1 MNRKSTLTFI
11 LFQFLFLSIFCQTGI
26 VSGTLS
32 DETGPLP
39 GATVL
44 VKGTQQGTETDFD
57 GNYSIQ
63 CSVGDILVIS
73 FIGMKTQEIKVT
85 ASMFDYSEVGNVQ
98 YSPTKRIYSNAYKN
112 AIHNLKKEEDTITKL
127 SNSKRTYNAIPF
139 SVNYNRIK
147 DINIKNEQVLL
158 TYFNPDIYFEIN
170 VDTNIGIQFVKNS
183 NTHSLQNTYSQGIS
197 INNNYTHQG
206 PETNSFFSYGPELNT
221 LTYDGSNYIYDTNGK
236 LITNGNGTPANIYD
250 NAILKTGI
258 NSTNRVSFSLN
269 TNEKLL
275 KFIFSNKSVA
285 NIFGSPQKTTNKLN
299 LHYRTGSDFYN
310 HWSSFISYE
319 TIKDKQPNTNGFY
332 NNLLLN
338 SWATPISFS
347 NQQGASLANKTQRR
361 FSNNFNNTAWLLNN
375 NQNSN
380 TISSLVATI
389 KNKKNIGYGIQL
401 NSQLSYSKNHIKQ
414 QFGLPL
420 GTFGFENGFLSTK
433 NNTLQRINANLN
445 FDYHINDHIQVKS
458 IIDYNY
464 EHLDFTFKE
473 LSNFNDITFTNPS
486 NSEINATSISRNKIT
501 LLNQFKYDINRILQL
516 KFTNNSY
523 YSSIQKNAWFLQSF
537 NAELDLDEWFRM
549 YDIHKFTIGAT
560 VSFDVNDASL
570 YYNNQNHN
578 SLQITPQQSAFY
590 TTNNDLFTTPS
601 LDLEKKES
609 YEINSSFS
617 FPLFGYNNTSIGI
630 TYYHSKTKGSVFPIL
645 QNNTFVLDN
654 VANIRNQG
662 FEFVIDYKVEL
673 AYDFYYQPIIT
684 FSTYNTK
691 VLKLLNNENRIPI
704 AGFSSTSKNL
714 IEGQPV
720 GVIVGSAYTRDEN
733 NAIRIGN
740 DGFPLVD
747 SNPKIIGNPIP
758 DFSLGIQNNFTWER
772 LSLNINLDIQKGG
785 DIWNGTQNV
794 LNYLGTSTQSA
805 TQRNT
810 SNFIFNGVN
819 SLGNVNT
826 TPVDFYNP
834 NNPISENRFVRYG
847 FEGVAEDAIVDGS
860 YLNIKSINVSFKI
873 LGEGDRHFFRE
884 LKLGMY
890 ANNLV
895 TWTSF
900 EGQSPYST
908 LYGNSGTSALN
919 FFNTPLQTEI
929 GFSLHLKI

>member
-1 MNRKSTLTFI
+1 MRKKSTLLFT
-11 LFQFLFLSIFCQTGI
+11 LFQFLFLSVFCQTGI

-39 GATVL
+39 GATIV
-44 VKGTQQGTETDFD
+44 VKGTQQSTETDFD

-63 CSVGDILVIS
+63 CSVGDVLIIS
-73 FIGMKTQEIKVT
+73 FIGMKTQKIKVT
-85 ASMFDYSEVGNVQ
+85 PNMFDSSEIVNVQ
-98 YSPTKRIYSNAYKN
+98 YSPTKKIYSNAYKN
-112 AIHNLKKEEDTITKL
+112 AINNLKKEGDTITKL
-127 SNSKRTYNAIPF
+127 ANSKKTYNSPPF
-139 SVNYNRIK
+139 YFNFFNRIK
-147 DINIKNEQVLL
+147 NIEIKKEEVFI
-158 TYFNPDIYFEIN
+158 TYFDPDIYLEIN
-170 VDTNIGIQFVKNS
+170 VDTNTGIQFVKDS

-197 INNNYTHQG
+197 VNNNFTHQD
-206 PETNSFFSYGPELNT
+206 PETSTFFSYGPELNT
-221 LTYDGSNYIYDTNGK
+221 LSYDGSNYIYDTNGK

-250 NAILKTGI
+250 NTILKTGI

-269 TNEKLL
+269 TTEKLL
-275 KFIFSNKSVA
+275 KFIFSNKSIA
-285 NIFGSPQKTTNKLN
+285 NIFGKPQKTTNKLN

-319 TIKDKQPNTNGFY
+319 TIKDGQPNTNGFY
-332 NNLLLN
+332 SNLLLN

-347 NQQGASLANKTQRR
+347 NQQGANLPNKTQRR
-361 FSNNFNNTAWLLNN
+361 FSNNFNNTEWLFNKH
-375 NQNSN
+375 QNSN
-380 TISSLVATI
+380 TLSSFVASI
-389 KNKKNIGYGIQL
+389 KNKKKIGYGIQL
-401 NSQLSYSKNHIKQ
+401 NSQLSYSNKHIKQ

-433 NNTLQRINANLN
+433 TNVLQRINTNLN

-473 LSNFNDITFTNPS
+473 FSDFNDTNFTNPS
-486 NSEINATSISRNKIT
+486 NSEINATTISRNKIT
-501 LLNQFKYDINRILQL
+501 VLNQFKYDIDRILQL

-523 YSSIQKNAWFLQSF
+523 YSSIQKNAWFLPSF

-549 YDIHKFTIGAT
+549 YDIHKFTIGTT

-590 TTNNDLFTTPS
+590 TTNNDLFITPS

-609 YEINSSFS
+609 YEINSSFG
-617 FPLFGYNNTSIGI
+617 FRLFDYDTSIGI
-630 TYYHSKTKGSVFPIL
+630 TYYNSKTKGSVFPIL
-645 QNNTFVLDN
+645 QNNKFVLDN

-662 FEFVIDYKVEL
+662 FEFVIDSKMEL

-684 FSTYNTK
+684 FSIYRTK
-691 VLKLLNNENRIPI
+691 VLKLLSNENRIPI
-704 AGFSSTSKNL
+704 TGFSSTSKNL
-714 IEGQPV
+714 IEGQPA
-720 GVIVGSAYTRDEN
+720 GVIVGSAYARDEN
-733 NAIRIGN
+733 NAIRIGD
-740 DGFPLVD
+740 DGFPIVD

-772 LSLNINLDIQKGG
+772 LSLNIDLDIQKGG

-810 SNFIFNGVN
+810 TNFIFNGVN

-826 TPVDFYNP
+826 TAVDFYNP

-860 YLNIKSINVSFKI
+860 YLNIKSINVSYKI

-895 TWTSF
+895 TWASF
-900 EGQSPYST
+900 KGYSPYST
-908 LYGNSGTSALN
+908 LYGNSGTNALH
-919 FFNTPLQTEI
+919 FFNTPLQTEV